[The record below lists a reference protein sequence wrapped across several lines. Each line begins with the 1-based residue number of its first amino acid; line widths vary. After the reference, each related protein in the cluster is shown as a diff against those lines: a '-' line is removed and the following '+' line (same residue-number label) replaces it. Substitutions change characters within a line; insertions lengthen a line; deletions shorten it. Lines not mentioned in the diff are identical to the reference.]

1 MAHAGILAMENRRLV
16 SYRSSNDSYQ
26 FIIYNKRMTIY
37 IDALTWAWCRWDSI
51 AIDMWT
57 RCRNEIYGLWG
68 AELAVIPPPLAFLLY
83 VPSVCLHSFLTFL
96 LTFRHYFPPTLIF
109 LPYFLSFRTLSS
121 YFPSHTAV
129 TPKGSPHLP
138 KRFSNRSQD
147 RQEERTPFKGRTC
160 VDVNY
165 LLRNVLRHWDRHR
178 YGLAWMTTVFWW
190 FRALPPVLVV
200 KVKHFDVIQM
210 AFRIPSLFSL
220 YPYERTWRGLALQR
234 FGEMFSLFWRVEGA
248 FGPRGP

>member
-83 VPSVCLHSFLTFL
+83 VPSVCLHSFLTFYWRFVI
-96 LTFRHYFPPTLIF
+96 TFRPPLFSFPTFFLSVLYLPTFLPTRPLHQKAAHIYQNASAIEVKTVRKNVHRSKAGHVLTLITF
-109 LPYFLSFRTLSS
+109 CATFFDTEIDI
-121 YFPSHTAV
+121 V
-129 TPKGSPHLP
+129 T
-138 KRFSNRSQD
+138 
-147 RQEERTPFKGRTC
+147 
-160 VDVNY
+160 V
-165 LLRNVLRHWDRHR
+165 
-178 YGLAWMTTVFWW
+178 
-190 FRALPPVLVV
+190 
-200 KVKHFDVIQM
+200 
-210 AFRIPSLFSL
+210 
-220 YPYERTWRGLALQR
+220 
-234 FGEMFSLFWRVEGA
+234 
-248 FGPRGP
+248 